1 MGLFAPWFLA
11 GMAGLALPLYLHLLK
26 RLKSPPKPVPSLMLY
41 EARTISS
48 TRHRRLDYLL
58 LLSLRLLVL
67 LLLILAFANPFIN
80 RNAAVLASNRLV
92 LLVVDNSFSMRAGTG
107 ASDTRL
113 ADAKDAAMRVLSGKG
128 AARAQVAAFGSQ
140 LRLMTQPIED
150 QSALRAAVQAIQP
163 GDGHGNFGELARA
176 VRAMAESVHTPI
188 ELHLFSDM
196 QRSELAATF
205 SDMALPDTVTLVT
218 HAVVAKAEP
227 NWTVE
232 SVDAPGQVWGKDA
245 KPVHVQAVIA
255 GYGTPAAKRT
265 VSLVVNGKTTAT
277 KTVTVP
283 ANGRATVDFPALEV
297 PYGFSRCEV
306 KIDAADTLPADDL
319 RRFAVERSD
328 PQKALLIHNYGDGR
342 SPLYVGAALSAAAQ
356 SAFTLESINVNEAAD
371 RRPSNYAFIILSD
384 VNAVPSL
391 LENSLTQYVRSGGS
405 LFIAAGTS
413 AGARLQIPIFGAHIA
428 HTRDYSR
435 VPDRYMGVGSSDSSY
450 PAVAKSGGWPGVKF
464 FYALD
469 VDPGAG
475 PDAARVIVRLG
486 DQTPLLLEKRIGEG
500 RVLLFTSGLDNLT
513 NDFPL
518 DPAFVPFIEQTA
530 RYLAGSERQGGAR
543 PVDAY
548 FELRNAREQ
557 ARQQSQSVEV
567 TDPEGKRPLTLS
579 EAASAQ
585 SFQLTEAGYY
595 QIRLAD
601 GRQDEV
607 GVNPDP
613 KESNLDVIPEDV
625 LALWQGKGGPSS
637 QAASTPGQSTG
648 EPANPGTPSKT
659 PQYLWW
665 YVMLL
670 VLAFAVAES
679 VVASGYLGTQRDEGD
694 GLPKPNVRNTQRV
707 G

>member
-11 GMAGLALPLYLHLLK
+11 GLAGLALPLYLHLLK
-26 RLKSPPKPVPSLMLY
+26 RQTRTPKPVSSLMFY
-41 EARTISS
+41 ESRTQAS
-48 TRHRRLDYLL
+48 TRHRRLRYFL
-58 LLSLRLLVL
+58 LLSLRLLLL

-80 RNAAVLASNRLV
+80 RNAATLASNRLV
-92 LLVVDNSFSMRAGTG
+92 LVVIDNSFSMRAGT
-107 ASDTRL
+107 RL
-113 ADAKDAAMRVLSGKG
+113 ADARDAAMSVLSGKG

-140 LRLMTQPIED
+140 LRLMTKPIQD

-196 QRSELAATF
+196 QRGDLAATF
-205 SDMALPDTVTLVT
+205 SDMALPGNVTLAT
-218 HAVVAKAEP
+218 HAVAAKAQP

-245 KPVHVQAVIA
+245 RPVHVQAVIA
-255 GYGTPAAKRT
+255 GYGTPAAQRS

-277 KTVTVP
+277 KTVAVP

-306 KIDAADTLPADDL
+306 KIDNADAFPADDL
-319 RRFAVERSD
+319 RRFAVQRSD
-328 PQKALLIHNYGDGR
+328 PQKALLIHNYGDNR

-356 SAFTLESINVNEAAD
+356 SAFILESINVNEAAD
-371 RRPSNYAFIILSD
+371 RQPSNYAFIVLSD
-384 VNAVPSL
+384 LNSLPSL
-391 LENSLTQYVRSGGS
+391 LENSLTEYVRSGGS
-405 LFIAAGTS
+405 LLIAAGTS
-413 AGARLQIPIFGAHIA
+413 AGARSQIPIFGAHIVE
-428 HTRDYSR
+428 TRDYSR
-435 VPDRYMGVGSSDSSY
+435 VPDRFMAVGSSDSSY
-450 PAVAKSGGWPGVKF
+450 PAVAKADSWAGVKF

-469 VDPGAG
+469 VDPG
-475 PDAARVIVRLG
+475 AARVIVRLG

-500 RVLLFTSGLDNLT
+500 RVVLLTSALDNLT
-513 NDFPL
+513 NDFPQH
-518 DPAFVPFIEQTA
+518 PAFVPFIEQTA

-543 PVDAY
+543 TVDAY
-548 FELRNAREQ
+548 LELRNAREQ
-557 ARQQSQSVEV
+557 AQGVEV
-567 TDPEGKRPLTLS
+567 TGPEGKRPLSLG

-595 QIRLAD
+595 HLRLAN

-613 KESNLDVIPEDV
+613 KESNLDVIPDDV

-637 QAASTPGQSTG
+637 QEASAPNSPAAPR
-648 EPANPGTPSKT
+648 KT
-659 PQYLWW
+659 PQTLWW
-665 YVMLL
+665 YVMLF
-670 VLAFAVAES
+670 VLLAAVAES
-679 VVASGYLGTQRDEGD
+679 VLASRYLGTQREES
-694 GLPKPNVRNTQRV
+694 
-707 G
+707 

>member
-11 GMAGLALPLYLHLLK
+11 GLAGVAFPLYLHLLK
-26 RLKSPPKPVPSLMLY
+26 QQTTTPKQVSSLMLF
-41 EARTISS
+41 ESRTQSS
-48 TRHRRLDYLL
+48 TRHRRLRYFL
-58 LLSLRLLVL
+58 LLSLRMLWL

-80 RNAAVLASNRLV
+80 RNAAALASNRLV
-92 LLVVDNSFSMRAGTG
+92 LLVVDNSFSMRAGT
-107 ASDTRL
+107 RL
-113 ADAKDAAMRVLSGKG
+113 ADAKDAAVGLLAGKG

-163 GDGHGNFGELARA
+163 GDGHGNFAELARA

-196 QRSELAATF
+196 QRGDLAATF
-205 SDMALPDTVTLVT
+205 SDMALPANVKLVT
-218 HAVVAKAEP
+218 HAVVSNAQP

-245 KPVHVQAVIA
+245 KPVRVQAVVA
-255 GYGTPAAKRT
+255 GYGTPAAQRT

-277 KTVTVP
+277 KTVAVP
-283 ANGRATVDFPALEV
+283 ANGRASVDFPALEV

-306 KIDAADTLPADDL
+306 KIDAADAFPADDL

-328 PQKALLIHNYGDGR
+328 PQKVLLIHNYGDNR
-342 SPLYVGAALSAAAQ
+342 SPLYVGAALSSAAQ

-371 RRPSNYAFIILSD
+371 RKPSNYAFIVLSD
-384 VNAVPSL
+384 LNALPSL
-391 LENSLTQYVRSGGS
+391 LENSLTEYVRSGGS
-405 LFIAAGTS
+405 LLIAAGTS
-413 AGARLQIPIFGAHIA
+413 AGGRSQIPIFGAHIIE
-428 HTRDYSR
+428 TRDYSR
-435 VPDRYMGVGSSDSSY
+435 VPDRYMAVGSSDSSY
-450 PAVAKSGGWPGVKF
+450 PAVAKAGGWPGVKF

-469 VDPGAG
+469 VDPGVG
-475 PDAARVIVRLG
+475 PGAARVIVRLG

-500 RVLLFTSGLDNLT
+500 RVVLLTSGLDNLT

-518 DPAFVPFIEQTA
+518 NPAFVPFIEQTA

-548 FELRNAREQ
+548 LDLRNSREQ
-557 ARQQSQSVEV
+557 GQGVEI
-567 TDPEGKRPLTLS
+567 TDPDGKRPLTLR

-595 QIRLAD
+595 QIRLAN

-613 KESNLDVIPEDV
+613 KESNLDVIPDDV
-625 LALWQGKGGPSS
+625 LALWKGGKGGESP
-637 QAASTPGQSTG
+637 QVASASGAPTQ
-648 EPANPGTPSKT
+648 NKT
-659 PQYLWW
+659 PESFWW

-670 VLAFAVAES
+670 VLAAAVAES
-679 VVASGYLGTQRDEGD
+679 AVASGYLGTQREES
-694 GLPKPNVRNTQRV
+694 
-707 G
+707 

>member
-11 GMAGLALPLYLHLLK
+11 GLAGLALPLYLHLLK
-26 RLKSPPKPVPSLMLY
+26 KLKTTPKPVPSLMFF
-41 EARTISS
+41 ESRTQAS
-48 TRHRRLDYLL
+48 TRHRRLRYFL
-58 LLSLRLLVL
+58 LLSLRLAFL
-67 LLLILAFANPFIN
+67 LLVILAFANPFIN
-80 RNAAVLASNRLV
+80 RNAAALSSSRLV
-92 LLVVDNSFSMRAGTG
+92 LLVVDNSFSMRAGT
-107 ASDTRL
+107 RL
-113 ADAKDAAMRVLSGKG
+113 ADAKAAAMTVLAGKG

-140 LRLMTQPIED
+140 MRLMTQPIED

-176 VRAMAESVHTPI
+176 VRAMAESVRTPI

-196 QRSELAATF
+196 QRGELAPTF
-205 SDMALPDTVTLVT
+205 SDMALPDNVQLVT
-218 HAVVAKAEP
+218 HAVIAKTEP

-245 KPVHVQAVIA
+245 KPIHVQAVIA
-255 GYGTPAAKRT
+255 GYGTPAAQRT

-277 KTVTVP
+277 KTVAVP

-306 KIDAADTLPADDL
+306 KIDSADGLPADDL
-319 RRFAVERSD
+319 RRFAIERSD

-371 RRPSNYAFIILSD
+371 RKPSNYAFIVLSD
-384 VNAVPSL
+384 LSTLPSL
-391 LENSLTQYVRSGGS
+391 LENSLTEYVRSGGS
-405 LFIAAGTS
+405 LLIAAGTS
-413 AGARLQIPIFGAHIA
+413 AGGRSQIPIFGAHIKE
-428 HTRDYSR
+428 TRDYSR
-435 VPDRYMGVGSSDSSY
+435 VPDRFMAVGSSDSSY
-450 PAVAKSGGWPGVKF
+450 PAVAKAAGWPGVKF

-469 VDPGAG
+469 VDPGVG
-475 PDAARVIVRLG
+475 QDAARVIVRLG

-500 RVLLFTSGLDNLT
+500 RVVLLTSGLDNLT

-518 DPAFVPFIEQTA
+518 NPAFVPFIEQTA

-548 FELRNAREQ
+548 LELRNAREQ
-557 ARQQSQSVEV
+557 AQGVEI
-567 TDPEGKRPLTLS
+567 TDPEGKRPLTLG

-595 QIRLAD
+595 QLRLAN

-613 KESNLDVIPEDV
+613 KESNLDVIPDDV
-625 LALWQGKGGPSS
+625 LALWQGKGPQGKGDQSS
-637 QAASTPGQSTG
+637 QEASSSGAATSH
-648 EPANPGTPSKT
+648 KT
-659 PQYLWW
+659 PQSFWW

-670 VLAFAVAES
+670 VLAAAVAES
-679 VVASGYLGTQRDEGD
+679 ALASRYLGTQREE
-694 GLPKPNVRNTQRV
+694 
-707 G
+707 